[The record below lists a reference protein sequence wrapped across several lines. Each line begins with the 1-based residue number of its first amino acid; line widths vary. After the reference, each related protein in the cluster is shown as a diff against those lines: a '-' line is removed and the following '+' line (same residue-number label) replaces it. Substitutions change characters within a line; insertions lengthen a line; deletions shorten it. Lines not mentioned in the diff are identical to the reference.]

1 MIYHVNI
8 LNKFIKTFFR
18 DGKYTKSSKTFH
30 KLLFRLYKL
39 KHKDPN
45 FIVLTALF
53 NISPLTK
60 TSSKERPN
68 LLLNVEQSFSR
79 AFHYLNNIKKQRK
92 IKGNYNKILSEEL
105 IKAYS
110 KSKHVLSN
118 NYYPDDSKFL
128 IY

>member
-1 MIYHVNI
+1 MIYHADI
-8 LNKFIKTFFR
+8 LNKFIKTLFR

-45 FIVLTALF
+45 FIVITALF

-60 TSSKERPN
+60 MSSKERTN
-68 LLLNVEQSFSR
+68 HLLNVEQSFFR
-79 AFHYLNNIKKQRK
+79 AFHYLNNVKKQSK

-118 NYYPDDSKFL
+118 NFYHDDSKTL
-128 IY
+128 IN